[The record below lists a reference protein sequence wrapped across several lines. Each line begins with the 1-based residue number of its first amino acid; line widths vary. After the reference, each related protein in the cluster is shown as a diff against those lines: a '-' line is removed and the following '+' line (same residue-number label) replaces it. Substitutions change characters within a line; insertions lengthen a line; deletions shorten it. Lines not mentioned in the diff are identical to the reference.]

1 MSYPSIN
8 LVLNSS
14 ICCVVKFT
22 SEEVFSGAVF
32 VQLPSSFVVV
42 ESSVV
47 DGPVGFATAIFFCS
61 G

>member
-14 ICCVVKFT
+14 ICCGVKFT

-32 VQLPSSFVVV
+32 VILPSSFVVV

-47 DGPVGFATAIFFCS
+47 DGPIDFALSVGAS
-61 G
+61 